1 MKVPFL
7 LKVPIE
13 IFQRESYS
21 FTIWLILI
29 LVGSLAGL
37 ISLVGSKDPLILFM
51 LSGSFYITIIS
62 LTSTFIYDI
71 AIGFLDMHRKSD
83 KTNGT
88 FPIQIGLLII
98 FIVMIFIS
106 AILFKNIIQTI
117 PTTTT
122 TTMINYNQI
131 YFYIGTILIGVYA
144 YSINRLRN
152 YPDLLKQVAFIDK
165 VNKKDETEDGETL

>member
-7 LKVPIE
+7 LKVPLE
-13 IFQRESYS
+13 IFERESYS
-21 FTIWLILI
+21 FAIWLILI

-37 ISLVGSKDPLILFM
+37 ISLLGSKNPLTLFM

-71 AIGFLDMHRKSD
+71 AIGFLDMHRNND
-83 KTNGT
+83 KTDGT
-88 FPIQIGLLII
+88 FPLQIGLLVI
-98 FIVMIFIS
+98 FVVMIFIS
-106 AILFKNIIQTI
+106 AILFKNIIQTS
-117 PTTTT
+117 PTTTI
-122 TTMINYNQI
+122 INYNQV

-165 VNKKDETEDGETL
+165 VNKKEKTEDGEAL

>member
-13 IFQRESYS
+13 IFEREAYS
-21 FTIWLILI
+21 FAIWLILI

-37 ISLVGSKDPLILFM
+37 ISLLGSKDPLILFM

-71 AIGFLDMHRKSD
+71 AIGFLDMHRNND

-88 FPIQIGLLII
+88 FPLQIGLLII

-106 AILFKNIIQTI
+106 AILFKNIIQTL

-122 TTMINYNQI
+122 TTINYNQF